1 MKLRNVLFLALAI
14 CALNTTAQ
22 TYNIDPGHS
31 AVQIQVERFGVIDV
45 SGRFKDVQGS
55 ITYDADDLS
64 AMSAQ
69 AVIKVESYDANN
81 PGGEEAVKSKAF
93 LDQVSFP
100 EIRFQSIGVNQ
111 REGKQYLIG
120 NLTIK
125 GVTKEIA
132 LPFTIKGPL
141 PDLPTKKQ
149 SIAFEAGITINRLDY
164 GIPFDRKLPN
174 GVSLIGN
181 DVKITLL
188 ILALAE

>member
-1 MKLRNVLFLALAI
+1 MKLHKVLFFAMAI

-45 SGRFKDVQGS
+45 SGRFKDVQGT
-55 ITYDADDLS
+55 IIFDADNITN
-64 AMSAQ
+64 MNAQ
-69 AVIKVESYDANN
+69 AVIAVESYDANN

-93 LDQVSFP
+93 LDQANFP
-100 EIRFQSIGVNQ
+100 EIRFESNGVSS
-111 REGKQYLIG
+111 RDGKHYLMG

-125 GVTKEIA
+125 GVTNEIA

-149 SIAFEAGITINRLDY
+149 SIALKAGITINRLDY

-174 GVSLIGN
+174 GTSLIGN

-188 ILALAE
+188 ILALAD

>member
-149 SIAFEAGITINRLDY
+149 SIAFEGGITINRLDY

-174 GVSLIGN
+174 GTSLIGN